1 MLHDPQALQM
11 ISRIDTLITNQE
23 KPHIMTASSA
33 RFIGALQ
40 GLILGDILGAYHEFK
55 SPAPRSYPNFRT
67 LKHEANVFGLRFA
80 YTDDSILAILA
91 MEAFVEANG
100 ELDTQLQIA
109 AAKRYL
115 DEQTSWSPNGRCF
128 DIGIS
133 TRRSLLDPHWPGKCE
148 ITSSGN
154 GVLMRLAPFAW
165 HATCRASE
173 LGDQVVIFAPEFNE
187 LHNAATQLTHG
198 SQDTLTTTADMAQ
211 LLAGL
216 YHGLPWSR
224 AREPLLVR
232 YPVLDAIPTNRA
244 YRGYCVDSLLL
255 AIYLMD
261 TGDDWETSLS
271 RILSLGGDSDT
282 NAAILGQLYGACY
295 PEATLSH
302 FEPHRDDIHQANE
315 IDALVQSFLALY

>member
-1 MLHDPQALQM
+1 M
-11 ISRIDTLITNQE
+11 T
-23 KPHIMTASSA
+23 TAST
-33 RFIGALQ
+33 RFIGSLQ

-55 SPAPRSYPNFRT
+55 SPALRPYPDFNK

-80 YTDDSILAILA
+80 YTDDSILTLLA
-91 MEAFVEANG
+91 MEAFVAASG
-100 ELDTQLQIA
+100 EFDVQVHTA
-109 AAKRYL
+109 TAKRYL
-115 DEQTSWSPNGRCF
+115 DEQTPWSPNGRCF

-148 ITSSGN
+148 VTSSGN

-173 LGDQVVIFAPEFNE
+173 LNEQKIQFTPLFA
-187 LHNAATQLTHG
+187 LLSTAATELTHG
-198 SQDTLTTTADMAQ
+198 SHDTLNTTADMSQ

-216 YHGLPWSR
+216 YHGLSW
-224 AREPLLVR
+224 AATREPLLAR
-232 YPVLDAIPTNRA
+232 YSVLNDIPINRA

-261 TGDDWETSLS
+261 CGDDWETCLS

-282 NAAILGQLYGACY
+282 NAAVFGQLYGACY
-295 PEATLSH
+295 PELMSSH
-302 FEPHRDDIHQANE
+302 YMPHTDDIHRADE
-315 IDALVQSFLALY
+315 IETLTNAFLALY